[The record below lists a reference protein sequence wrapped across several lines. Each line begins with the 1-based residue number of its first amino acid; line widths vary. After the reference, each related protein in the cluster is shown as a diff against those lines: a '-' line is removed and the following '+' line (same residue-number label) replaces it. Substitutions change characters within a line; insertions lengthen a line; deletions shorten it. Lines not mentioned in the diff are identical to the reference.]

1 MIERAQR
8 CLSCLFI
15 HSFTNMHVF
24 KFGGA
29 SVRDAAGI
37 RNVGRIISQT
47 ITDGAELLVVVSAM
61 GKTTN
66 ALEEVVVSH
75 MAGRSDEAQLRWQ
88 NVVIAHELIVAE
100 FELPDALLAPVR
112 ETFAAVA
119 TQLTTPATQ
128 DYDEVYDQIV
138 SKGEIISTQLL
149 TAYLTHLGLPVHWA
163 DARQLIRTDDTFREG
178 RVDWSTTETQIQALM
193 STKPS
198 LVLTQ
203 GFIGG
208 TSTGATTTLGREG
221 SDYSAAIFAYCTQ
234 AQAVT
239 IWKDVPGVLNA
250 DPRYF
255 DETVLLPSLTYQD
268 ATELAYYG
276 ATVIHPKTIKPLQ
289 NKGIPL
295 YVRSFVQ
302 PDQPGTMVGGPPVPT
317 PTPSFIFKVNQL
329 LISLHPTDF
338 SFIAEDNLSL
348 IFGLFAEAG
357 VKINLMQNT
366 ALNFSVVVDSRP
378 ERIPDLLER
387 LREHFR
393 VTYNEALELI
403 TIRHYDQSTIDRVL
417 VGKTMLLEQKSR
429 ITVQLVVRDEN

>member
-1 MIERAQR
+1 
-8 CLSCLFI
+8 
-15 HSFTNMHVF
+15 MHVF

-47 ITDGAELLVVVSAM
+47 IADGAELLVVVSAM

-75 MAGRSDEAQLRWQ
+75 MAGRADEAQLRWQ

-100 FELPDALLAPVR
+100 FELSEALLAPVR
-112 ETFAAVA
+112 ETFATVA
-119 TQLTTPATQ
+119 TQLTTPAMQ
-128 DYDEVYDQIV
+128 GYDEVYDQIV
-138 SKGEIISTQLL
+138 SMGEIISTQLL
-149 TAYLTHLGLPVHWA
+149 AAYLTHLGLPVQWT

-178 RVDWSTTETQIQALM
+178 RVDWTTTETQIQSLM
-193 STKPS
+193 ATKPG

-208 TSTGATTTLGREG
+208 TPTGGTTTLGREG

-234 AQAVT
+234 AQDVT

-302 PDQPGTMVGGPPVPT
+302 PDQPGTMVGGPPVPN

-429 ITVQLVVRDEN
+429 ITVQLVVRDEGGN

>member
-1 MIERAQR
+1 MK
-8 CLSCLFI
+8 
-15 HSFTNMHVF
+15 VY

-37 RNVGRIISQT
+37 RNVGTIIQREAGN
-47 ITDGAELLVVVSAM
+47 DLVVVVSAM

-66 ALEEVVVSH
+66 ALEEIVVSY
-75 MAGRSDEAQLRWQ
+75 MAGRTDEALLRWQ
-88 NVVIAHELIVAE
+88 NVVIAHELIIAE
-100 FELPDALLAPVR
+100 FELPDELLAPIRNLFSSV
-112 ETFAAVA
+112 AAK
-119 TQLTTPATQ
+119 LTTPSPGS
-128 DYDEVYDQIV
+128 YDAVYDQLVSIGELVSTRIV
-138 SKGEIISTQLL
+138 A
-149 TAYLTHLGLPVHWA
+149 AYLIHIGLTVRWA
-163 DARQLIRTDDTFREG
+163 DARQLVRTDDTFREG
-178 RVDWSTTETQIQALM
+178 KVDWTATQSLIQDFADDK
-193 STKPS
+193 TG
-198 LVLTQ
+198 LVITQ

-208 TSTGATTTLGREG
+208 TSDGETTTLGREG
-221 SDYSAAIFAYCTQ
+221 SDYSAAIFGYSLGAESI
-234 AQAVT
+234 T

-295 YVRSFVQ
+295 YVKSFLK
-302 PDQPGTMVGGPPVPT
+302 PDQPGTLVGAHTVDKT
-317 PTPSFIFKVNQL
+317 TPSFIFKVNQL

-348 IFGLFAEAG
+348 IFGLFATAG

-366 ALNFSVVVDSRP
+366 ALSFSVVVDSKP
-378 ERIPDLLER
+378 DRIPDLLER
-387 LREHFR
+387 LRGHFR

-417 VGKTMLLEQKSR
+417 VGKKLLLEQKSR
-429 ITVQLVVRDEN
+429 STVQLVARDES

>member
-1 MIERAQR
+1 MK
-8 CLSCLFI
+8 
-15 HSFTNMHVF
+15 VY

-29 SVRDAAGI
+29 SLRNAAGI
-37 RNVGRIISQT
+37 RNVGTIIQREAVG
-47 ITDGAELLVVVSAM
+47 DLVVVVSAI

-66 ALEEVVVSH
+66 ALEDIVVSF

-100 FELPDALLAPVR
+100 FEMPDVLLAPVR
-112 ETFAAVA
+112 AIFSSVASTLSIPFTATYPAGYDAV
-119 TQLTTPATQ
+119 
-128 DYDEVYDQIV
+128 YDEIV
-138 SKGEIISTQLL
+138 PMGELISSRILA
-149 TAYLTHLGLPVHWA
+149 AYLTHIGLSFRWA
-163 DARQLIRTDDTFREG
+163 DARQLIRTDNTFREG
-178 RVDWSTTETQIQALM
+178 KVDWATTQSLIQAFVGE
-193 STKPS
+193 PAG

-208 TSTGATTTLGREG
+208 TASGETTTLGREG
-221 SDYSAAIFAYCTQ
+221 SDYSAAIFGYSLNASNI
-234 AQAVT
+234 T

-255 DETVLLPSLTYQD
+255 DETVLLPALTYQD

-295 YVRSFVQ
+295 YVKSFLT
-302 PDQPGTMVGGPPVPT
+302 PDQPGTLVGAVAVDKPI
-317 PTPSFIFKVNQL
+317 PSFIFKVNQL

-348 IFGLFAEAG
+348 VFGLFASAG

-366 ALNFSVVVDSRP
+366 ALSFSVVVDSRP
-378 ERIPDLLER
+378 DRIPDLLEQ
-387 LREHFR
+387 LRTHFR

-403 TIRHYDQSTIDRVL
+403 TIRQYDQSTIDRVL
-417 VGKTMLLEQKSR
+417 VGKKLLLEQKSR
-429 ITVQLVVRDEN
+429 STVQLVVRDV